1 MATDTRRVQWRS
13 SRKHSIL
20 IRLTLLWQQ
29 VRIVIHRPDRFF
41 SGRAFLFVLFTTKP

>member
-1 MATDTRRVQWRS
+1 MATDSRRVEWPP

-29 VRIVIHRPDRFF
+29 VRNVIHEPDRFP
-41 SGRAFLFVLFTTKP
+41 SGWALFFVL